1 MQNLRR
7 RFLTSV
13 DDTHS
18 SRDSGLEPKS
28 MGQSDLSFGMA
39 PCVPLTREASRGI
52 KSMDMRNPIFFW
64 SKRRAAFAV
73 GKGISGST
81 NNSAGS

>member
-18 SRDSGLEPKS
+18 LGASGMEPKS
-28 MGQSDLSFGMA
+28 IGQSELSLGMA

-64 SKRRAAFAV
+64 SKRRAAFAM
-73 GKGISGST
+73 GK
-81 NNSAGS
+81 